1 EGKSYL
7 RQAGLHSD
15 KMIEGFSMLT
25 ERVRQNGSR
34 IFAQLAHGGRQ
45 SLVQGVRPA
54 APSFGMPDLI
64 YKVVPRSMGVK
75 EILKAIQDFGSAAL
89 RAKKAGFD
97 GIQIHGAHGYLVNE
111 FLSPYFN
118 RRTDEWG
125 GTPENRFRFLK
136 RVYESIRE
144 SVGTD
149 YPITIKLNVSDHTP
163 GTDIPIEEV
172 VEQATHLVAMGIDA
186 IEISCGTLAY
196 SMFHSSRGKVPVKG
210 FSRTQPIL
218 MQPLASFLLN
228 RAFPEENYTFEEAY
242 NLWAS
247 SYIKPVLGDVPLI
260 LVGGLRTFQT
270 MEPIVQEGKADFI
283 SLSRPL
289 IREPFL
295 VKKWQEERE
304 GENGNWRIPTCL
316 NCNKCYVGVANHK
329 ALTCNEQQVF

>member
-1 EGKSYL
+1 
-7 RQAGLHSD
+7 
-15 KMIEGFSMLT
+15 M
-25 ERVRQNGSR
+25 
-34 IFAQLAHGGRQ
+34 
-45 SLVQGVRPA
+45 QGVRPA

-64 YKVVPRSMGVK
+64 YKVIPRSMEVK

-97 GIQIHGAHGYLVNE
+97 GIQIHGAHGYLVHE

-149 YPITIKLNVSDHTP
+149 YPVTIKLNVSDHTP
-163 GTDIPIEEV
+163 GQGLPIEEV

-218 MQPLASFLLN
+218 MQPLASFLLH
-228 RAFPEENYTFEEAY
+228 RAFPEKNYIFEEAY

-304 GENGNWRIPTCL
+304 GEKENWKIPTCT
-316 NCNKCYVGVANHK
+316 NCNKCYVGVANHEVLK
-329 ALTCNEQQVF
+329 CDEKRVF